1 MPKSIQILVV
11 DDDNLHLEILKNK
24 LKKLDY
30 THCTFANTYQ
40 DAKNI
45 LDSQIPDLILS
56 DYYLDKN
63 YTGVDL
69 IKECLLNQE
78 VPVIF
83 ITSFYGD
90 SIFQDVI
97 ELAPMDFLSKNVTE
111 FDLDKSIQLAMT
123 KKREQVKTAKLKEYI
138 FVKHVRD
145 IRKLAVKDI
154 EYIMVDGKYL
164 SIFADNKKFLI
175 RSTLHDFLKKLPNDF
190 IKIHQAYVI
199 NVKFLESISIDDNT
213 VKVGD
218 NTLPFSRNHKKELL
232 SGYYLP

>member
-30 THCTFANTYQ
+30 NQLTFANTYQ
-40 DAKNI
+40 QAKDV

-69 IKECLLNQE
+69 IRECLLNQE

-90 SIFQDVI
+90 SIFQDVMEI
-97 ELAPMDFLSKNVTE
+97 APMDFLSKNVTE
-111 FDLDKSIQLAMT
+111 FDLDKSIQLAMS
-123 KKREQVKTAKLKEYI
+123 KKKEQNKTAKL
-138 FVKHVRD
+138 
-145 IRKLAVKDI
+145 
-154 EYIMVDGKYL
+154 
-164 SIFADNKKFLI
+164 
-175 RSTLHDFLKKLPNDF
+175 
-190 IKIHQAYVI
+190 
-199 NVKFLESISIDDNT
+199 
-213 VKVGD
+213 
-218 NTLPFSRNHKKELL
+218 
-232 SGYYLP
+232 